1 MSITPSLS
9 PLSSDQFGP
18 PEAAH
23 LLRRAGFGPTPAK
36 VDELVALG
44 PDAAVAAMVDVQ
56 AVERGDIKSQ
66 FDLDPDVRRPL
77 TDDEK
82 ELRRKAREEARNGGG
97 EAKAVVEFGSMS
109 VAQDE
114 DESSE
119 EEEEEDDD
127 DYDDDF
133 DEDEE
138 EAAAPSAARAADSG
152 RRQPMK
158 GYDSDDGVIETE
170 VDD

>member
-1 MSITPSLS
+1 MV
-9 PLSSDQFGP
+9 
-18 PEAAH
+18 
-23 LLRRAGFGPTPAK
+23 LLTSRSAGSATARPVGSGADWEEGG
-36 VDELVALG
+36 VVAG
-44 PDAAVAAMVDVQ
+44 GRM
-56 AVERGDIKSQ
+56 
-66 FDLDPDVRRPL
+66 LD
-77 TDDEK
+77 
-82 ELRRKAREEARNGGG
+82 NGG

-109 VAQDE
+109 VAQDD
-114 DESSE
+114 DESS

-170 VDD
+170 FDD